1 MTELEVFQKS
11 LEVSRTTLVVSVLLS
26 VASMV
31 FAILGMAFQRSHNK
45 RSLRPL
51 CDLRLEASG
60 QVFRL
65 GLRNAGL
72 GPMILGAVS
81 LAPREGSAPERLED
95 LLRGALPLAER
106 RRYRGLPRPGLVL
119 GPGESLALVELPL
132 EDAAGVGRLTKALEA
147 ASIEVDYTDIYGR
160 SYRKILSL

>member
-11 LEVSRTTLVVSVLLS
+11 LEVSRATLVVSVLLS

-60 QVFRL
+60 QAFRL

-72 GPMILGAVS
+72 GPLILESVS
-81 LAPREGSAPERLED
+81 LRPREGSAAESLED
-95 LLRGALPLAER
+95 VIRGALPLAER
-106 RRYRGLPRPGLVL
+106 RRYRGLPHPGLVL
-119 GPGESLALVELPL
+119 GPGESLALAELPL
-132 EDAAGVGRLTKALEA
+132 EDAAGIGRLTKALEA
-147 ASIEVDYTDIYGR
+147 ASIEVGYTDIYGR
-160 SYRKILSL
+160 AYRKALPL